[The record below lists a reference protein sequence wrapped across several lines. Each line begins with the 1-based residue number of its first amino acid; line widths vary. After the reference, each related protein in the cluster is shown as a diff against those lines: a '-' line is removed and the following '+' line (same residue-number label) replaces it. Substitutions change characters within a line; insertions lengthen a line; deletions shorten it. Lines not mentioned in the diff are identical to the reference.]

1 MKIQSHNM
9 IKASVTFIFKSTD
22 YNFIIN
28 SKDQEQLIDLN
39 ILHNYMSKTIM
50 HQVKYQVL
58 DLEYYLNLMLVKQE
72 LQELHKDKF

>member
-58 DLEYYLNLMLVKQE
+58 DLELLLNLMLVKQ
-72 LQELHKDKF
+72 